1 MITFI
6 SPKKAVNAA
15 FYRLPV
21 LQAEMERLKNNF
33 EIYLK
38 SGKADESEE
47 FHKNLIKKFLEDTF
61 FSPDYAVNTNGR
73 EDLVIFNGNNAASK
87 PAVIIEAKSPTNPTE
102 MFSENNK
109 NCKALQ
115 ECVYYFMQENLR
127 FGNNE
132 VKHIIITNYNDFY
145 IFDAKDFS
153 RFFLAKSNPIV
164 EQFRKIDAVQ
174 LSDTKT

>member
-47 FHKNLIKKFLEDTF
+47 FHKNLIKKFLT
-61 FSPDYAVNTNGR
+61 
-73 EDLVIFNGNNAASK
+73 VIKPFVPKMIASCVSLPAGMSAA
-87 PAVIIEAKSPTNPTE
+87 
-102 MFSENNK
+102 
-109 NCKALQ
+109 L
-115 ECVYYFMQENLR
+115 
-127 FGNNE
+127 
-132 VKHIIITNYNDFY
+132 
-145 IFDAKDFS
+145 
-153 RFFLAKSNPIV
+153 
-164 EQFRKIDAVQ
+164 
-174 LSDTKT
+174 